1 VSQEI
6 VLFTAVFGQPD
17 VLFDPMLPLPEVEK
31 ICFTDL
37 EFMGQSRYRM
47 VQVDLDE
54 LPPAKRN
61 RRVKIFWPEIFDSY
75 DYSLYVDSTAEV
87 LADPRDLIQYLEPGS
102 DIAMFRAAQRDCL
115 YREAIECVRLGLDD
129 PGLIRQQVAK
139 YRGEGLLPPTG
150 LWAGTAIL
158 RRHTP
163 AMREFAQVWWREVE
177 QFSCRDQISLPYVIW
192 KTGARV
198 SILPGS
204 IFANEFVAWQPWVRR
219 EERFRGLWRG

>member
-1 VSQEI
+1 VSQEMI
-6 VLFTAVFGQPD
+6 LFTAVFGKPD

-31 ICFTDL
+31 VCFTDL

-47 VQVDLDE
+47 VQVDLSE

-87 LADPRDLIQYLEPGS
+87 QVDPRELIRFLEPGS
-102 DIAMFRAAQRDCL
+102 DIALFRAKLWDCL
-115 YREAIECVRLGLDD
+115 YREAIECVRQDLDD
-129 PGLIRQQVAK
+129 PARIRQQVAK

-150 LWAGTAIL
+150 LWAGTVVL

-163 AMREFAQVWWREVE
+163 AMQEFARVWWREVE
-177 QFSCRDQISLPYVIW
+177 RFSCRDQISLPYVVW
-192 KTGARV
+192 RTGAQV
-198 SILPGS
+198 SALPGS
-204 IFANEFVAWQPWVRR
+204 VYANEFVAWRPWARR
-219 EERFRGLWRG
+219 DEVFRGLWKG